1 MDGPS
6 VGFAAGFK
14 DGDPVGVSVR
24 SISIDVARIA
34 LGFWVGRDVGIFVL
48 GEWLDFTV
56 GVCAAGN
63 GATGG
68 SVVGA

>member
-6 VGFAAGFK
+6 VGFAAGDK
-14 DGDPVGVSVR
+14 DCDPVGVSVR

-34 LGFWVGRDVGIFVL
+34 LGFWVGRVVGINDL

-63 GATGG
+63 CVIGG